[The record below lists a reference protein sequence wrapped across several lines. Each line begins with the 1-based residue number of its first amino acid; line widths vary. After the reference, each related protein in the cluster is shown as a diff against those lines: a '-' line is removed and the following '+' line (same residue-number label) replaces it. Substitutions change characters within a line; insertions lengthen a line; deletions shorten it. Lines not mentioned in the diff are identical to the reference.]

1 MVLLYFWKFKD
12 LVYLNFKVWWSE
24 KRKYSCSRS
33 FRKRSQKKT
42 KRNTGSIKMLTSA
55 KICWH
60 LQIFCTPSKFRMF
73 WSKKIQSFINTAFM
87 AFKIFRVVKSPLGYL
102 WPKQPAT
109 KGLKPWYGSTYCYI
123 VLTNNGYFGPCN
135 VMCCY
140 LPPNP
145 EEKRNNNNNDNSN
158 KGKETK
164 PSSINSKET
173 K

>member
-1 MVLLYFWKFKD
+1 MFKIFSKE
-12 LVYLNFKVWWSE
+12 VA
-24 KRKYSCSRS
+24 
-33 FRKRSQKKT
+33 KKT
-42 KRNTGSIKMLTSA
+42 KRNTGSIKMLMSA

-158 KGKETK
+158 NNGRDDNNRGKETK